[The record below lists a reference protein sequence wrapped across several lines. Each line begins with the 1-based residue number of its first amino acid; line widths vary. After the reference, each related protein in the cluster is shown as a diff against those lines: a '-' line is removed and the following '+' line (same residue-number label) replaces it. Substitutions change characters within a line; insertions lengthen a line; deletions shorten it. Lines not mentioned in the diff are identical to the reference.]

1 MSSIRK
7 GLELATQTCRGLD
20 WLAPLGD
27 LLLRLYVANVF
38 WKAGLVKI
46 QSWPST
52 MYLFSEEYKV
62 PLLPPEIAAYLGTGV
77 ELLFPVLLAFGLAG
91 RFAALVLFVFNIIA
105 VISYPT
111 LNAAGIA
118 DHQLWGLLLAL
129 LVLRGPG
136 KLSLDHLLWPS
147 LRRRLGA

>member
-62 PLLPPEIAAYLGTGV
+62 PLLPPEIAAYLGTGM
-77 ELLFPVLLAFGLAG
+77 ELFFPVLLAFGLAG

>member
-1 MSSIRK
+1 MNAIRK

>member
-118 DHQLWGLLLAL
+118 DHQLWGLMLAL